1 MKPTRDDV
9 LFLRF
14 KTSQERAERS
24 RIVWSHIAFENS
36 LKKVRTRQ
44 LRKHFA
50 PVLRPKKLV
59 SFLATQCENA
69 KQRDIIWWHD
79 SFEPFCGHSRSC
91 LAYLFRNQRCEF
103 RN

>member
-1 MKPTRDDV
+1 DYV

-14 KTSQERAERS
+14 ETSQECAQRS
-24 RIVWSHIAFENS
+24 RIIWSHIAFENS
-36 LKKVRTRQ
+36 LEKVRTWQ

-50 PVLRPKKLV
+50 PVLRPQKLV

-69 KQRDIIWWHD
+69 KQCDIICWHD
-79 SFEPFCGHSRSC
+79 SFERFCGHSRPC
-91 LAYLFRNQRCEF
+91 FAYLFRHQCCEF